1 MMTPHKV
8 LETTWLIV
16 AGAICISIIAGVAV
30 VIIHFVVK
38 FW

>member
-1 MMTPHKV
+1 MTPQKV
-8 LETTWLIV
+8 LETMWLIV
-16 AGAICISIIAGVAV
+16 AGAICISIIAGVTV

>member
-1 MMTPHKV
+1 MMTPRKV
-8 LETTWLIV
+8 LETTAVLLALAVSV
-16 AGAICISIIAGVAV
+16 AITGVVIV

>member
-8 LETTWLIV
+8 LETTAVLLAV
-16 AGAICISIIAGVAV
+16 ALSVAIIGGVTV
-30 VIIHFVVK
+30 VMIHFVVK